1 MLVFFFIILIIL
13 GSLIVLLAATTI
25 QLQINNLYIKDNQ
38 RKDGEIKIVLKLLKI
53 IPYLDINLLD
63 SKFIKKRITLKSI
76 EKTIKIAKL
85 KLYKDKITRFLEITK
100 VEELY
105 LKINLQS
112 NNLIIMSFITVILS
126 TILSIVFAK
135 NMIDK
140 DDGKYGINMKYSNN
154 TNYEIYLNSIINI
167 KVIHIISVM
176 CESFKRKRADKNARK
191 SYRRAYEYNHE

>member
-1 MLVFFFIILIIL
+1 M
-13 GSLIVLLAATTI
+13 
-25 QLQINNLYIKDNQ
+25 
-38 RKDGEIKIVLKLLKI
+38 LKI

-63 SKFIKKRITLKSI
+63 SKFIKKQMTLENLEKNMNKSKI
-76 EKTIKIAKL
+76 KTYKNEL
-85 KLYKDKITRFLEITK
+85 KQILEITK

-105 LKINLQS
+105 VKINLQS
-112 NNLIIMSFITVILS
+112 ENIFLMTFATVILS
-126 TILSIVFAK
+126 TILSIIFAK

-140 DDGKYGINMKYSNN
+140 DNGKYGINMRYSNN

-176 CESFKRKRADKNARK
+176 CESLKRKRADKNARK